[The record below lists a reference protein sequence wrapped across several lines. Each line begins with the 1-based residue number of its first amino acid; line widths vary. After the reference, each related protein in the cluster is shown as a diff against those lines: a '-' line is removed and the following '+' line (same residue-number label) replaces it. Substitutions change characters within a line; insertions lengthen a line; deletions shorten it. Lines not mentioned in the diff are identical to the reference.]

1 MKIQFRI
8 WHILVATV
16 LAAAATVY
24 SQHRH
29 HQSKLDQEIDQL
41 GLSLRATNC
50 LIYDDVETVRDLIE
64 KNEDQL
70 LAIRNMG
77 ETTVVEISN
86 KMKEMGLELK
96 TSQ

>member
-8 WHILVATV
+8 WQILLVTVLVAV
-16 LAAAATVY
+16 GTVY
-24 SQHRH
+24 LQHRH
-29 HQSKLDQEIDQL
+29 HQFKLDQEIDQL
-41 GLSLRATNC
+41 GLSIRATNC
-50 LIYDDVETVRDLIE
+50 LIYGNVETVRDLIE

-96 TSQ
+96 KSP